1 MIKILKRLRKYA
13 KPQAAG
19 GGGDF
24 LTHSIGAL
32 AVGDLHYTRNE
43 PQEAELIKL
52 KMKQSAKQSIAT

>member
-1 MIKILKRLRKYA
+1 MQNRRL
-13 KPQAAG
+13 Q